1 MLLTTVSPSQ
11 FPWWNENKLHS
22 FTASCRE
29 PGAALHKLPLLS
41 AAVKEDAMKI
51 IPLNS
56 KSKTQ
61 QLSLFM
67 QAMRLY
73 KATGLVIAT

>member
-22 FTASCRE
+22 FTAGCRE

-61 QLSLFM
+61 PLSLFM

-73 KATGLVIAT
+73 KATGLVIVT